1 MAFNGSPRR
10 AHRAFAAANLGPAMP
25 RKRRPLTFK
34 QTDVLRLLRSYQAAG
49 VPQPTVKITREGD
62 LIAIP
67 AEPPKDDDTS
77 ESIIKQL

>member
-1 MAFNGSPRR
+1 
-10 AHRAFAAANLGPAMP
+10 MP

-34 QTDVLRLLRSYQAAG
+34 HVDLLRLLRAYQVAG

-67 AEPPKDDDTS
+67 AEPPKDDDTP
-77 ESIIKQL
+77 ESIIEQL